1 MKTVTSFTHHKTAEG
16 DRISF
21 TYSEI
26 DDNGK
31 ILNQNQREN
40 FVVVDLEL
48 ISHINAINNHISQ
61 RLEG

>member
-1 MKTVTSFTHHKTAEG
+1 MKKVTSFTHHKTAEG

-40 FVVVDLEL
+40 FVVVDPEL
-48 ISHINAINNHISQ
+48 ISYINAINNHISQ